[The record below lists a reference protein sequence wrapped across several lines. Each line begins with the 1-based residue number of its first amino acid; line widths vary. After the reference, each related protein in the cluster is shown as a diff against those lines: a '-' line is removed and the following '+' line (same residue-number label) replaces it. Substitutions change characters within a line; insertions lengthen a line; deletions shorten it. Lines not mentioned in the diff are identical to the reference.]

1 MITKDELASA
11 LPVAEPLFG
20 RLQEEYGRL
29 PETRCTCNQPGSCCV
44 FLPEMTVIEALQ
56 WIRIMQAMPDEE
68 LTVTLRLFV
77 EFFLTNRKRFRRSAE
92 KIRTGL
98 PF

>member
-11 LPVAEPLFG
+11 L
-20 RLQEEYGRL
+20 
-29 PETRCTCNQPGSCCV
+29 
-44 FLPEMTVIEALQ
+44 
-56 WIRIMQAMPDEE
+56 PDEE